1 MTDGN
6 TSDGNTTDENATDG
20 VRLRPYDPDRDPEDL
35 WDLKRAFE
43 LGLGSGTGG
52 DDKQTVYEGKL
63 TTEYGE
69 RYLDWVFWC
78 TKHNP
83 RCVTVAEVVEEAN
96 NAEENENAS
105 ESENVGE
112 SENETNALAGYVFV
126 LPQQLAMIW
135 DAAVLN
141 EIYVRPEYRGT
152 GVADD
157 LLAAA
162 VEVAEEQDLPL
173 DRLVLDVDR
182 ENDRAGAFYE
192 RHGFEHWGEMV
203 ARKLE

>member
-1 MTDGN
+1 M
-6 TSDGNTTDENATDG
+6 SDT
-20 VRLRPYDPDRDPEDL
+20 RLRPYDPDRDPRDL

-52 DDKQTVYEGKL
+52 DDKQAVYEGKL
-63 TTEYGE
+63 TEEYGE

-78 TKHNP
+78 TKHDP
-83 RCVTVAEVVEEAN
+83 RCVTVAEVETGDENPEKAESNTEESQGTT
-96 NAEENENAS
+96 EDS
-105 ESENVGE
+105 DDP
-112 SENETNALAGYVFV
+112 ALAGYVFV

-157 LLAAA
+157 LMDAA
-162 VEVAEEQDLPL
+162 VELAEDQDLPL

-182 ENDRAGAFYE
+182 ENDRAQGFYD

-203 ARKLE
+203 ARELE

>member
-1 MTDGN
+1 M
-6 TSDGNTTDENATDG
+6 SDD
-20 VRLRPYDPDRDPEDL
+20 VRLRPYDPDRDPHDL
-35 WDLKRAFE
+35 WDLKRGFE

-52 DDKQTVYEGKL
+52 EDKQAVYEGKL
-63 TTEYGE
+63 TDEYGE

-78 TKHNP
+78 TKHDP
-83 RCVTVAEVVEEAN
+83 RCVTVAEVRDGADETDADDAESNQN
-96 NAEENENAS
+96 NSGSNREDAEENKK
-105 ESENVGE
+105 ESTEQE
-112 SENETNALAGYVFV
+112 KMSLAGYVFV

-157 LLAAA
+157 LMDAA
-162 VEVAEEQDLPL
+162 VESAADQDLPL

-182 ENDRAGAFYE
+182 ENDRAQAFYD

>member
-1 MTDGN
+1 M
-6 TSDGNTTDENATDG
+6 E
-20 VRLRPYDPDRDPEDL
+20 LRPYDPDRDPRDL

-43 LGLGSGTGG
+43 LGLGSGTGD
-52 DDKQTVYEGKL
+52 DDKQDVYEGKL
-63 TTEYGE
+63 TDEYGE

-78 TKHNP
+78 TKHDP
-83 RCVTVAEVVEEAN
+83 RCVTVAEIVGDEPDAAESGDDTGDARATAEA
-96 NAEENENAS
+96 S
-105 ESENVGE
+105 DGHS
-112 SENETNALAGYVFV
+112 LAGYVFV

-141 EIYVRPEYRGT
+141 EIYVRPEYRGS

-157 LLAAA
+157 LMDAA
-162 VEVAEEQDLPL
+162 VALAEDQDLPL

-182 ENDRAGAFYE
+182 ENDRAQAFYD

>member
-1 MTDGN
+1 MADDTQTDA
-6 TSDGNTTDENATDG
+6 DAEAEIE
-20 VRLRPYDPDRDPEDL
+20 VRPYDPKTDPEAL

-52 DDKQTVYEGKL
+52 DDKRSKYEGKL
-63 TTEYGE
+63 TDEYAE

-78 TKHNP
+78 TKHDS
-83 RCVTVAEVVEEAN
+83 RCVTVAKVAEV
-96 NAEENENAS
+96 AEEDPDADSDPDPN
-105 ESENVGE
+105 
-112 SENETNALAGYVFV
+112 LAGYVFV

-141 EIYVRPEYRGT
+141 ELFVRPEFRGT

-157 LLAAA
+157 LMDAA
-162 VEVAEEQDLPL
+162 VELAGDQDLPL

-182 ENDRAGAFYE
+182 ENDRAKAFYD
-192 RHGFEHWGEMV
+192 RHGFDHWGEMV